1 MKKLALATAFV
12 ALLTMTAVGAWAN
25 AIPQITLSQ
34 SYIGDVDF
42 SSSGGFLTSFWLT
55 GTSAPSQCGA
65 SHPGCVSGSVLL
77 DPNKDIG
84 TYWIW
89 IVGNNPALALLDS
102 FAGVYAVV
110 PGNYSINVEVDLNNG
125 NVFTGDLALTNLIAG
140 PFGSPEFTG
149 TYKTTGA
156 TTEFAVDG
164 FSTSSPPR
172 VIDFSLVSV
181 NGPVSSGELNSA
193 LPEPSSLALLGTGV
207 LGLAG
212 VIRRKFKA

>member
-1 MKKLALATAFV
+1 MLLVATA
-12 ALLTMTAVGAWAN
+12 GAWAN

-34 SYIGDVDF
+34 SYIGNVDF

-55 GTSAPSQCGA
+55 GTSAQCGA
-65 SHPGCVSGSVLL
+65 SKAGCVSGDVLL

-89 IVGNNPALALLDS
+89 IVGNNPALTLLDS

-110 PGNYSINVEVDLNNG
+110 PGSYSINVEVDLNNG
-125 NVFTGDLALTNLIAG
+125 GVFTGTMALTNLIAG

-149 TYKTTGA
+149 TYNTTSA
-156 TTEFAVDG
+156 TTEFKVDG

-172 VIDFSLVSV
+172 VVDFSLVTV
-181 NGPVSSGELNSA
+181 NGAVSSGELNSSV
-193 LPEPSSLALLGTGV
+193 PEPSSLALLGAGV

-212 VIRRKFKA
+212 MIRRRFKA